1 MRLLAQPAVLKQA
14 VVAAALS
21 TLAAW
26 PRLAGWS
33 ASPNPTWFL
42 AGVLFWAAFCMWA
55 AVFAWHG
62 QFSGRAVLN
71 WKIPAREWANVTL
84 LGVVGAVV
92 LTYAS
97 DPSWRALRPQDF
109 PASTARW
116 VAQTLFYLGFEQ
128 LFAFLAPFA
137 LFLRLTG
144 SLRAALVATALL
156 RLVVLG
162 LQLHAT
168 DPVPSVAGVLLL
180 AGARVAVTMVVLILY
195 LRGGLLP
202 VWWVGLLLQLR
213 HWFSLE
219 AGR

>member
-14 VVAAALS
+14 VAAAALS

-42 AGVLFWAAFCMWA
+42 AGVLFWAAFCLWA
-55 AVFAWHG
+55 AVFGWHR
-62 QFSGRAVLN
+62 QIAGRAVLN
-71 WKIPAREWANVTL
+71 WEIPGREWTNVTL
-84 LGVVGAVV
+84 VGVLGAVV
-92 LTYAS
+92 LTYTS

-109 PASTARW
+109 PTSTARW

-128 LFAFLAPFA
+128 LFAYLAPFA

-162 LQLHAT
+162 LQLHAV
-168 DPVPSVAGVLLL
+168 DPAPSVAGVLLL
-180 AGARVAVTMVVLILY
+180 GGTRVAVTLVVLILY

-202 VWWVGLLLQLR
+202 VWWLGLLLQLR
-213 HWFSLE
+213 HWGVVE